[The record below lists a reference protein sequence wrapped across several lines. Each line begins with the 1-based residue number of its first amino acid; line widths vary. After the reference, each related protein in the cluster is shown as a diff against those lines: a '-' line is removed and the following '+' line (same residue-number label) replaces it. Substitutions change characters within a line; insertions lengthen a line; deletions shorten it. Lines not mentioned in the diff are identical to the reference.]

1 MKARKSKQG
10 DNNMDSN
17 VIVVG
22 GGTSGIMAAISAAEN
37 GAKVIL
43 VEKNK
48 SLGRKLLVTGNG
60 RCNVTNNRDKEEII
74 AHIPGNGR
82 FLYGAF
88 AQFDNYDI
96 MDFFRSNGVKLKEED
111 HGRMFPTTDKSRT
124 ILEALMSIM
133 DGLDITIYTQAP
145 VEKVMYQNQAVTG
158 VLLKDGRK
166 LTAPCVILSVGG
178 RAMPRTGSTGDGYK
192 WAKEAGHT
200 IKELYPTEVPVTS
213 DEDFIQQRTL
223 QGLSLRDVA
232 VNVVNKKGKKVIS
245 HQMDMIFTHFGISG
259 PAVLRCSMF
268 VHQTMKRDKTD
279 SVTMSIDSLPDK
291 TVHELTQDLQ
301 KAVKKD
307 GEKAIKNAL
316 KGLVPERYLLF
327 GLNHIHVS
335 ENTPLKQLT
344 PQQLEQMIHFL
355 KDFQFQVN
363 GTLPVEKAFV
373 TGGGVHT
380 KEVNPKTMESKLT
393 QGLYFSGEFLDYNG
407 YTGGYNITGAFIT
420 GRIAGMHAAQAAIA
434 SLSE

>member
-1 MKARKSKQG
+1 
-10 DNNMDSN
+10 MDSN

-22 GGTSGIMAAISAAEN
+22 GGTSGMMAAISAAEN
-37 GAKVIL
+37 GAKVLL

-48 SLGRKLLVTGNG
+48 TLGRKLLVTGNG

-88 AQFDNYDI
+88 AQYDNYDI

-124 ILEALMSIM
+124 ILETLMKIM
-133 DGLDITIYTQAP
+133 DRLDITVYTSAP
-145 VEKVMYQNQAVTG
+145 VEKVLYEKQAVQG
-158 VLLKDGRK
+158 ILLKDGRT
-166 LTAPCVILSVGG
+166 LTAPCVVLSVGG

-192 WAKEAGHT
+192 WAKQAGHT
-200 IKELYPTEVPVTS
+200 ISELYPTEVPVTS
-213 DEDFIQQRTL
+213 EEEFIQQRIL

-232 VNVVNKKGKKVIS
+232 VNVLNKKGKKVIT

-279 SVTMSIDSLPDK
+279 SVTMSIDALPQK
-291 TVHELTQDLQ
+291 SIHELTQELQ
-301 KAVKKD
+301 KTAKNEGDKAV
-307 GEKAIKNAL
+307 KNAL

-327 GLNHIHVS
+327 GLNRIQVT

-344 PQQLEQMIHFL
+344 PQQLEKFVQFL
-355 KDFQFQVN
+355 KDFRFQVH
-363 GTLPVEKAFV
+363 GTLPIEKAFV
-373 TGGGVHT
+373 TGGGVNT

-393 QGLYFSGEFLDYNG
+393 KGLYFSGEFLDYNG

-420 GRIAGMHAAQAAIA
+420 GRIAGQHAAEA
-434 SLSE
+434 SLN

>member
-1 MKARKSKQG
+1 
-10 DNNMDSN
+10 MDSN

-22 GGTSGIMAAISAAEN
+22 GGTSGMMAAISAAEN
-37 GAKVIL
+37 GASVIL

-60 RCNVTNNRDKEEII
+60 RCNVTNNRDKSEII

-82 FLYGAF
+82 FLYSAF
-88 AQFDNYDI
+88 AQYDNYDI

-111 HGRMFPTTDKSRT
+111 HGRMFPITDKSRT
-124 ILEALMSIM
+124 ILEALISIM
-133 DGLDITIYTQAP
+133 NQLNIRVYTEAP
-145 VEKVMYQNQAVTG
+145 VERVLYEENEVRG
-158 VLLKDGRK
+158 VELKDGRQ
-166 LTAPCVILSVGG
+166 LTAPCVVLSVGG

-192 WAKEAGHT
+192 WAKQAGHT

-213 DEDFIQQRTL
+213 DEPFIQERTL

-232 VNVVNKKGKKVIS
+232 VNVLNKKNKKVIS

-279 SVTMSIDSLPDK
+279 EVTMSIDSLPQK
-291 TVHELTQDLQ
+291 TVHELTQELQ
-301 KAVKKD
+301 KIVNID
-307 GEKAIKNAL
+307 GDKAAKNGL
-316 KGLVPERYLLF
+316 KGYVPERYLLF
-327 GLNHIHVS
+327 GLNRLNID

-344 PQQLEQMIHFL
+344 SQQIEEFIQYL
-355 KDFQFQVN
+355 KDFRFQVN

-373 TGGGVHT
+373 TGGGVDT

-420 GRIAGMHAAQAAIA
+420 GRIAGKHAAEAGLLK
-434 SLSE
+434 SK